1 MNTISDWNVVITL
14 PVWQSN
20 GFAEGAFCADAPT
33 TLTIQEQREPEWNDE
48 VLGDQKTAQRVILGL
63 GRADR
68 GQAAHRRA
76 LPGEAAVL
84 DGQGDARGTNFA
96 ALFVR
101 GCDCIHAS

>member
-1 MNTISDWNVVITL
+1 MNTISDWNVIITL

-76 LPGEAAVL
+76 LPG
-84 DGQGDARGTNFA
+84 GSGR
-96 ALFVR
+96 
-101 GCDCIHAS
+101 S